1 MEKKIALLAAAFIV
15 TVSGSVVSALP
26 PMGPP
31 KALVGQDQWAVGVG
45 FSHSRMDLEASGTA
59 REDPDGAGWLP
70 ASYAEHRIED
80 LTSNMVLGRLSYGAF
95 DNVDVFACLGL
106 SDAQDDMTEELAT
119 GGVGNQYSGLDC
131 SHGFAWGFGARATF
145 WQESDITWGGLVQ
158 VLWENPSDGDISL
171 IPTDG
176 DPSRMTGD
184 AELDLLEI
192 QVAVGPT
199 VQVNDFS
206 VYGGP
211 FLHFVSGDLDVSAAG
226 AESIDPTAIN
236 RVELSQDVDQESEFG
251 FFVGAQG
258 AADQETSWYV
268 EFQITGDAWGV
279 GVGGVRKF

>member
-1 MEKKIALLAAAFIV
+1 MKKRMALLAVAFIV
-15 TVSGSVVSALP
+15 TGISGSVALALP

-31 KALVGQDQWAVGVG
+31 RALVGQDQWAVGVG
-45 FSHSRMDLEASGTA
+45 FSHSRMDLEAFGTA
-59 REDPDGAGWLP
+59 REDPAGGGWLP
-70 ASYAEHRIED
+70 TSYAKHKIED

-119 GGVGNQYSGLDC
+119 GGDGNQYNGLDC

-158 VLWENPSDGDISL
+158 LLWENPSDGDISL

-199 VQVNDFS
+199 VQVNGLS

-211 FLHFVSGDLDVSAAG
+211 FLHFVSGDLDVSVTGIDSFAAV
-226 AESIDPTAIN
+226 N
-236 RVELSQDVDQESEFG
+236 RVELSQDIDQESEFG
-251 FFVGAQG
+251 FFAGALG
-258 AADQETSWYV
+258 AADQDTSWYV

>member
-1 MEKKIALLAAAFIV
+1 MEKRLALLAAAFIV
-15 TVSGSVVSALP
+15 MVSGSVVSALP

-45 FSHSRMDLEASGTA
+45 FSHSRMDLEAFGTA
-59 REDPDGAGWLP
+59 RERLDDAVPWLP
-70 ASYAEHRIED
+70 ASYAKHKIED

-106 SDAQDDMTEELAT
+106 SDAQDDMTEDLAT
-119 GGVGNQYSGLDC
+119 GGDGNQYEGLDC

-145 WQESDITWGGLVQ
+145 WQESDIAWGGLVQ

-199 VQVNDFS
+199 VQVNDLS

-211 FLHFVSGDLDVSAAG
+211 FLHFVSGDLDVSVTGTDAFAAV
-226 AESIDPTAIN
+226 N

-251 FFVGAQG
+251 FYAGAQG
-258 AADQETSWYV
+258 AADQDTSWYV
-268 EFQITGDAWGV
+268 EFQITGDAWGI
-279 GVGGVRKF
+279 GVGGIRKF